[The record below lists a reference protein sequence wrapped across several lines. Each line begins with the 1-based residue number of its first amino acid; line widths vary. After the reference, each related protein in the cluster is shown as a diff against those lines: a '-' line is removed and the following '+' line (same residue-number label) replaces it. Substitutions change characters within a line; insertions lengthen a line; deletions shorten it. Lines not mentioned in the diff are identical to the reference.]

1 MLVQKVFRLFYKK
14 PSLRPKN
21 IGKGRKRASI
31 LNLKVGCGIKNKN
44 SCEKKFNNKVI
55 MFEKTLEF
63 KNGII
68 ICYG

>member
-1 MLVQKVFRLFYKK
+1 VQKLFRLFYKK
-14 PSLRPKN
+14 PSLGPKN
-21 IGKGRKRASI
+21 IGKGKKRVSI
-31 LNLKVGCGIKNKN
+31 LNLKVGCGIKNK
-44 SCEKKFNNKVI
+44 KTHVKTKFNNKVI